1 MWIGHDE
8 VAKGPGHPFYE
19 KVNELF
25 EEAKFDEFVEKECAK
40 FYAENNGR
48 PSVPPGI
55 YFRLLLLGY
64 GTGAVLAVTLQE
76 ADQGDTATVME
87 TLIQAGEN
95 VAELMVTEAEKAP
108 EEKPQVHLQDVV
120 EVVTDKGYHSAARD
134 EGCGSSD
141 PEKKQPGQRD

>member
-1 MWIGHDE
+1 MAMGTRRRRQRQGGLWIGHDE

-48 PSVPPGI
+48 PSVAPGI

-64 GTGAVLAVTLQE
+64 FEGIDGERGIAWRA
-76 ADQGDTATVME
+76 ADSLGLRAFLGVGLNEMPPDHST
-87 TLIQAGEN
+87 ISRAGG
-95 VAELMVTEAEKAP
+95 VI
-108 EEKPQVHLQDVV
+108 
-120 EVVTDKGYHSAARD
+120 G
-134 EGCGSSD
+134 GG
-141 PEKKQPGQRD
+141 